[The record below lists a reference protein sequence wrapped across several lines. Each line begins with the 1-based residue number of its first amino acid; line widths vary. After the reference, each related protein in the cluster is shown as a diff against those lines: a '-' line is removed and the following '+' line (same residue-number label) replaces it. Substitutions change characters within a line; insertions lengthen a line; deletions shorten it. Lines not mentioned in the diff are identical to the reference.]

1 MLFCSKHRSKSSAL
15 LLMLFVGLSF
25 ATPFAT
31 AQQDTSHNSIIDTT
45 AANDTAIVD
54 DFYTID
60 EAQATFTPVVQ
71 SPAQPVQ
78 PTEQPAEQK
87 EEVQQPQPDPRNMS
101 PLEVLSNR
109 QFVEYARAVAV
120 NLLRW
125 TYHDQTASRPTMK
138 YDRKFHFGRWINDP
152 NDQTCYNTRARVLIR
167 DSETE
172 VSFKGTNHCVVEKG
186 RWADPYAGDV
196 LQESKQIQIDHM
208 VPLKNAY
215 ISGAWEWNFQTRCT
229 YANYM
234 GNKFHLITASGH
246 ENMSKGD
253 GTPEKYIPPNQN
265 YRCEYLENW
274 LKIKLIWK
282 LKMARGEV
290 DAIRQAIHDS
300 GCDGRKFKMS
310 SLELKRQRQMIYEN
324 RYNCPAR

>member
-1 MLFCSKHRSKSSAL
+1 MLFCSKHRSKTSAL
-15 LLMLFVGLSF
+15 PLMLFVGLSL
-25 ATPFAT
+25 ATPFAN
-31 AQQDTSHNSIIDTT
+31 AQQDTSRNSIIDTT

-60 EAQATFTPVVQ
+60 EAQSAFAPVVQ
-71 SPAQPVQ
+71 SPGQS
-78 PTEQPAEQK
+78 
-87 EEVQQPQPDPRNMS
+87 PQSDPRSMS
-101 PLEVLSNR
+101 PLEALPNH
-109 QFVEYARAVAV
+109 QIMEYARAMAV
-120 NLLRW
+120 SLLHW
-125 TYHDQTASRPTMK
+125 TYHDQTASHPVMK
-138 YDRKFHFGRWINDP
+138 YERKFHFGRWINDP

-167 DSETE
+167 DSETQ
-172 VSFKGTNHCVVEKG
+172 VSFKDTNHCVVATG
-186 RWADPYAGDV
+186 QWADPYAGDI
-196 LQESKQIQIDHM
+196 LHESKQIQIDHM

-215 ISGAWEWNFQTRCT
+215 ISGAWEWSFQTRCT

-253 GTPEKYIPPNQN
+253 GTPERYIPPNQT

-290 DAIRQAIHDS
+290 DAIRQAIQDS
-300 GCDGRKFKMS
+300 GCDASKFRMS
-310 SLELKRQRQMIYEN
+310 NLELKRQRQLIYEN
-324 RYNCPAR
+324 SDNCPAR